1 MNPVR
6 RVSRLAAVL
15 ATGVL
20 LALGARAQAQV
31 DPLPS
36 WNDGPARKAILEF
49 VRVTTDPASPAFVK
63 PEARLATFDQDG
75 TLWVEHP
82 AYSQL
87 VFAFDRVVELAP
99 SNPEWK
105 TKMPFAA
112 VVRGDRAAMARFTKK
127 DLETLVLATH
137 PGMTTEA
144 FDAAVKAWIV
154 RARDGR
160 WKRPYTDLVYQPM
173 LEVMRLLRASG
184 YRTCIVTGG
193 GQGFVRA
200 YAAGIYDVPPE
211 QVIGTALATRF
222 AYARSGEG
230 VLVRSPKLL
239 LDDNFSGKPEDI
251 DLFTGRRP
259 QAAFGNSTGDRQ
271 MLEFAQGSGAAALA
285 ILVLHDDAK
294 REYAYGPAQ
303 GLPAAKVGTFT
314 QELYDEAK
322 RRGWVVV
329 SMKDDWKRI
338 FAFEP

>member
-1 MNPVR
+1 VNPVR
-6 RVSRLAAVL
+6 RLSTLAAIL
-15 ATGVL
+15 AVGVML
-20 LALGARAQAQV
+20 TLGARAQAQV

-36 WNDGPARKAILEF
+36 WNEGPARNAILEF
-49 VRVTTDPASPAFVK
+49 VRTTTDPASPAFVK

-82 AYSQL
+82 VYSQV

-99 SNPEWK
+99 SHPEWK

-112 VVRGDRAAMARFTKK
+112 VVRGDRAAMSRFTSK
-127 DLETLVLATH
+127 DLETIVLATH
-137 PGMTTEA
+137 TGMTTDV

-160 WKRPYTDLVYQPM
+160 WKRPYPDLVYQPM
-173 LEVMRLLRASG
+173 MEVMRLLRASG
-184 YRTCIVTGG
+184 YRTSIVTGG

-200 YAAGIYDVPPE
+200 YADGTYGVPPE
-211 QVIGTALATRF
+211 QVIGSALGTRF
-222 AYARSGEG
+222 AYARDGKA
-230 VLVRSPKLL
+230 VLVRLPKLL

-259 QAAFGNSTGDRQ
+259 QAAFGNSTGDRH

-285 ILVLHDDAK
+285 VLVLHDDAK

-329 SMKDDWKRI
+329 SMKDDWKKI

>member
-1 MNPVR
+1 V
-6 RVSRLAAVL
+6 
-15 ATGVL
+15 GVL
-20 LALGARAQAQV
+20 LTLGASAHAQI

-36 WNDGPARKAILEF
+36 WNEGPARRSILEF

-99 SNPEWK
+99 AHPEWK

-112 VVRGDRAAMARFTKK
+112 VVRGDRAAMSRFSKK
-127 DLETLVLATH
+127 DLEAIALATH
-137 PGMTTEA
+137 TGMTTEV
-144 FDAAVKAWIV
+144 FDAAVKAWIA

-160 WKRPYTDLVYQPM
+160 WSRPYTDLVYQPM

-184 YRTCIVTGG
+184 YRTYIVTGG

-200 YAAGIYDVPPE
+200 YAEGIYGVPPE
-211 QVIGTALATRF
+211 QVIGSALATRF
-222 AYARSGEG
+222 SYAGDGRA
-230 VLVRSPKLL
+230 VLLRPPKLL

-303 GLPAAKVGTFT
+303 GLPASKVGTFT

-329 SMKDDWKRI
+329 SMKDDWKKI
-338 FAFEP
+338 FAFDP